1 MTGRDFYNAVIEN
14 RITEAEIE
22 FAKAALVKMDN
33 ANARRRS
40 PDCPRKKANE
50 DLKNEILDLFT
61 PELILTASEIADG
74 VDITP
79 HKASGLLKLLV
90 DENKLEHFKDK
101 PHEPYVYRLKK

>member
-1 MTGRDFYNAVIEN
+1 MTSREFYNAVIEN

-22 FAKAALVKMDN
+22 FAKAALVKIDN
-33 ANARRRS
+33 ANERRRS
-40 PDCPRKKANE
+40 SDCPRKKANE
-50 DLKNEILDLFT
+50 EIKSEIMELFT

-90 DENKLEHFKDK
+90 DEGRLEHFKDK